1 MARKLLACA
10 LLAAAVAGA
19 VLLAPRSTATSALHA
34 HAAAEVGAGVT
45 RTFFIAA
52 DRVAWN
58 YAPARRDLITGM
70 PFGPAE
76 GVFVKRGVH
85 RIGSTYLKS
94 LFRAYTDA
102 SFKHRAPV
110 APEWRH
116 LGFLGPAIQAEVGD
130 TIVVRFKN
138 NTPYPASMH
147 PHGVSYEKGSEGAL
161 YNDATAGKDK
171 ADDAVA
177 PGATHTYV
185 WHVPE
190 RAGPGPGD
198 ASSVM
203 WMYHGH
209 TNEVADSYAG
219 LVGPIIVTRRGM
231 ARPDGSPKDVD
242 RQFVALFEVV
252 DENQSPY
259 LARNIRRSA
268 RRPASVDRE
277 DDGFIESNLMHAIN
291 GYVYGD
297 GPLFDMKRGERVR
310 WYVMGMGTEVD
321 LHSPHWHG
329 NVITTPMGMRT
340 DTASLLPGE
349 MIQGDMEPDNPGVWL
364 FHCHVNDHILAGMQ
378 ARFRVE

>member
-1 MARKLLACA
+1 VGA

-19 VLLAPRSTATSALHA
+19 ALLPRASAQS
-34 HAAAEVGAGVT
+34 GVT
-45 RTFFIAA
+45 RTFYIAA

-58 YAPARRDLITGM
+58 YAPGQRDVIKGRR
-70 PFGPAE
+70 FGPAE
-76 GVFVKRGVH
+76 DVFVRRGVH

-102 SFKHRAPV
+102 SFEHRAPV
-110 APEWRH
+110 TPAWRH
-116 LGFLGPAIQAEVGD
+116 LGFLGPAIQAQVGD
-130 TIVVRFKN
+130 TIVVHFKN
-138 NTPYPASMH
+138 NTPYRASMH
-147 PHGVSYEKGSEGAL
+147 PHGVLYAKSSEGAL
-161 YNDATAGKDK
+161 YSDGTAGKDK
-171 ADDAVA
+171 ADDAVP
-177 PGATHTYV
+177 PGGTHTYV

-209 TNEVADSYAG
+209 TDEVADSYAG
-219 LVGPIIVTRRGM
+219 LIGPMIITRRGM

-252 DENQSPY
+252 DENQSPW
-259 LARNIRRSA
+259 LGRNIRRYA
-268 RRPASVDRE
+268 RRARTVDR
-277 DDGFIESNLMHAIN
+277 DGGDFVESNLMHSIN
-291 GYVYGD
+291 GYVYGN
-297 GPLFDMKRGERVR
+297 GPLFAMKRGERVR

-321 LHSPHWHG
+321 VHSPHWHG
-329 NVITTPMGMRT
+329 NVITTPMGMRM

-349 MIQGDMEPDNPGVWL
+349 MIQGDMVPDSRGIWL